1 LLKEIRLGGANSNR
15 ELIVRLRGAKRMAQK
30 VVLVTGV
37 ADYWGARLAARLMAE
52 PGFHVIGL
60 DVSPPKIKGLDFAQG
75 KGLDFVQA
83 DVRNPLLVELFR
95 SENVHA
101 VCHLKFVHSIRPS
114 EAAFDVNVMG
124 TMKVFGACA
133 EAGVK
138 KVVLKS
144 NMAVYGARPYNSS
157 FLPET
162 HSLYG
167 SRRYGYIKDMVS
179 IESFCN
185 GFIRQAPGMR
195 LTILRFASIV
205 GPTAKTPMTD
215 FLSNRWAPA
224 LTGFDPMM
232 QVIHEDDVVEALA
245 HVTVNDAPGVFNVAA
260 EDTLPLRRLMGL
272 SGKFPISIL
281 HPLAYAGIGILGS
294 GGLRLDRHLPI
305 EPDYL
310 RYPWTGDLS
319 KMRQDLGFTP
329 HYTAKEALRE
339 FAARRRTHRYLPD
352 KAALTDD
359 EERLNATIQRR
370 RRARARSKKEKD
382 GYE

>member
-1 LLKEIRLGGANSNR
+1 
-15 ELIVRLRGAKRMAQK
+15 MAQK

-37 ADYWGARLAARLMAE
+37 TDYWGARLAARLMAE

-60 DVSPPKIKGLDFAQG
+60 DASPPKIKGLDLAQPRS
-75 KGLDFVQA
+75 LDFVQA

-95 SENVHA
+95 SENVHT
-101 VCHLKFVHSIRPS
+101 VCHLKFVHSVRPS

-124 TMKVFGACA
+124 TMRVFGACA

-144 NMAVYGARPYNSS
+144 STAVYGARPYNSA

-162 HSLYG
+162 HPLNG
-167 SRRYGYIKDMVS
+167 SRRYGYIRDMVS

-195 LTILRFASIV
+195 LSILRFASIV
-205 GPTAKTPMTD
+205 GPTVKTPMTE
-215 FLSNRWAPA
+215 LMSNRWAPA
-224 LTGFDPMM
+224 LMGFDPMM

-245 HVTVNDAPGVFNVAA
+245 HVTVNDVPGVFNVAA
-260 EDTLPLRRLMGL
+260 EDALPLRRLMGL
-272 SGKFPISIL
+272 AGKFPISIL
-281 HPLAYAGIGILGS
+281 HPLAYAGIGVLGG

-319 KMRQDLGFTP
+319 KMRQDLGFAP
-329 HYTAKEALRE
+329 QYTAKEALRE

-352 KAALTDD
+352 KAALSDD

-370 RRARARSKKEKD
+370 RRAQKQRAARLAKEKEKD
-382 GYE
+382 GHE